1 MKYGNLLLK
10 INFEYIFVA
19 RVPGKNNTDA
29 DGKSRFRMMPQNGN
43 LLLKISKVLL
53 RSFSNQIL
61 IFCFKNKET
70 IR

>member
-1 MKYGNLLLK
+1 MYQEK
-10 INFEYIFVA
+10 IIQMQMENPE
-19 RVPGKNNTDA
+19 
-29 DGKSRFRMMPQNGN
+29 FRMMPQNGN